1 VKAGKKSF
9 VGPKEEPYRLPT
21 LPHRPLQD
29 LSVRFD
35 LFLVDIP
42 GPAGVPLPNVDW
54 RIVRSSGENAAR
66 LSDGVL
72 FSGRSDDSGA
82 IVLSDADQKR
92 LHDEWN
98 RTPGRLWIVAESH
111 VHQLVLS
118 ADRGSWTEQ
127 QKMAFALDAMGYSDT
142 LGDLQNSTTG
152 VDVLRLAR
160 QQTGASGGDAMLQLI
175 KKGPR

>member
-1 VKAGKKSF
+1 
-9 VGPKEEPYRLPT
+9 
-21 LPHRPLQD
+21 
-29 LSVRFD
+29 
-35 LFLVDIP
+35 
-42 GPAGVPLPNVDW
+42 VDW
-54 RIVRSSGENAAR
+54 RIVRSSDENAAR